1 MKNNLKN
8 FASKL
13 RDGGEKLKASL
24 RKYEDELERRNKIKP
39 PPVLPVNIPVSAEV
53 EPKSLL
59 ISSPAPAPP
68 PPPPEPQQAPNTHSV
83 DSVQHMISNGD
94 KKNDASNISFPNRGL
109 AVNKPLFSSGS
120 QHGVATSVPTADA
133 NINDTWIDEMMQNI
147 LNEVVTLATEST
159 GRKPSASGNDDRPP
173 VTFSKGSSGVFVQQ
187 NQELDIELKTDS
199 EIKETIARLKRNL
212 VAFGHK
218 LHDKGEKIKES
229 ILRYEHELQRRKKIK
244 AGVLPVNIPVSAQV
258 NPTSQLLS
266 PAPAEPAPAPASP
279 QECPQSTVT
288 HLVDSVKQ
296 MVSDD
301 GNKGG
306 DSNLPSR
313 DHVAGNKPS
322 PFSGSQYGVGV
333 AANGSTVNADKHDS
347 LTDEKMLKIVHELVT
362 VGIAHTEVGK
372 AAEVCYKDPVKAKVL
387 FALPAPPAYFATN
400 MNHDIVVDDKFE
412 VTVLCLVPMLLDKVP
427 LSMAHKVNVELPLI
441 VPDSL
446 YGDKLEEGRI
456 KIWRVVDD
464 LIAFSGEN
472 SVARYMSF
480 FLDQKIAESRRFVT
494 LMHEESNIIMACI
507 AQMTALVAELQAMEN
522 EDEVYNALLAAKD
535 AKRGEESKLL
545 ALTELIV
552 EALEDIHTLELDLE
566 ILGGDDNGV

>member
-1 MKNNLKN
+1 MEIKQENLENYFIGTKRKPLFNNVNVTTLLKKVKEESVVPQNESEEIEMKTDTEIKDTISRMKNNLKN

-59 ISSPAPAPP
+59 ISSPAPPP

-120 QHGVATSVPTADA
+120 QHGVATSV
-133 NINDTWIDEMMQNI
+133 

-173 VTFSKGSSGVFVQQ
+173 VTFLKSSSGVFVQQ
-187 NQELDIELKTDS
+187 NQEQDIELKTDS

-218 LHDKGEKIKES
+218 LHDKGEKIKEY
-229 ILRYEHELQRRKKIK
+229 ILRYEHELQRRNKHRESN
-244 AGVLPVNIPVSAQV
+244 VHFCHQ
-258 NPTSQLLS
+258 
-266 PAPAEPAPAPASP
+266 EPAPQAQQPPP

-296 MVSDD
+296 MVSND
-301 GNKGG
+301 GNKDG

-313 DHVAGNKPS
+313 DPRS
-322 PFSGSQYGVGV
+322 RQSMSEYGVGV

-347 LTDEKMLKIVHELVT
+347 LTDEKMLTIVHELVT

-387 FALPAPPAYFATN
+387 FALPEE
-400 MNHDIVVDDKFE
+400 DDSQRVNRSDLIRGFNPSVRELIKEFNR
-412 VTVLCLVPMLLDKVP
+412 LVRELISEYSQGASPFTEQARS
-427 LSMAHKVNVELPLI
+427 LSKRICEQIHQQASKYLAFGRH
-441 VPDSL
+441 
-446 YGDKLEEGRI
+446 LEEI
-456 KIWRVVDD
+456 HMLEMASPNTHD
-464 LIAFSGEN
+464 A
-472 SVARYMSF
+472 
-480 FLDQKIAESRRFVT
+480 VT
-494 LMHEESNIIMACI
+494 LHLMTVS
-507 AQMTALVAELQAMEN
+507 QDFMTASDRMTQP
-522 EDEVYNALLAAKD
+522 K
-535 AKRGEESKLL
+535 
-545 ALTELIV
+545 I
-552 EALEDIHTLELDLE
+552 
-566 ILGGDDNGV
+566 

>member
-1 MKNNLKN
+1 MLSFSSVSVN
-8 FASKL
+8 
-13 RDGGEKLKASL
+13 
-24 RKYEDELERRNKIKP
+24 IKP

-59 ISSPAPAPP
+59 ISSPAPP
-68 PPPPEPQQAPNTHSV
+68 PPPPEAQQAPNTHSV
-83 DSVQHMISNGD
+83 DSVQHMISNND
-94 KKNDASNISFPNRGL
+94 KQDDASNISSPNRGL

-120 QHGVATSVPTADA
+120 QHAVATSVPTADA
-133 NINDTWIDEMMQNI
+133 DINDPWIDEMMQNI

-173 VTFSKGSSGVFVQQ
+173 VTFLKGSGGVFVQQ
-187 NQELDIELKTDS
+187 NQEQDIELKTDS

-229 ILRYEHELQRRKKIK
+229 ILRYEHELQRRNKHRESN
-244 AGVLPVNIPVSAQV
+244 VHFCHQ
-258 NPTSQLLS
+258 
-266 PAPAEPAPAPASP
+266 EPAPQAQQPPP

-296 MVSDD
+296 MVSND
-301 GNKGG
+301 GNKDG

-313 DHVAGNKPS
+313 DPRS
-322 PFSGSQYGVGV
+322 RQSMSEYGVGV

-400 MNHDIVVDDKFE
+400 MNHDIVMDDKFE
-412 VTVLCLVPMLLDKVP
+412 VTVLCLGDT
-427 LSMAHKVNVELPLI
+427 LI
-441 VPDSL
+441 
-446 YGDKLEEGRI
+446 G
-456 KIWRVVDD
+456 
-464 LIAFSGEN
+464 
-472 SVARYMSF
+472 
-480 FLDQKIAESRRFVT
+480 
-494 LMHEESNIIMACI
+494 
-507 AQMTALVAELQAMEN
+507 
-522 EDEVYNALLAAKD
+522 
-535 AKRGEESKLL
+535 
-545 ALTELIV
+545 
-552 EALEDIHTLELDLE
+552 
-566 ILGGDDNGV
+566 

>member
-1 MKNNLKN
+1 MEIKQEQLENFFMGTKRKPPFNNVNVTTLFKKVKEESVVPQNESEEIEMKTDTQIKETISRMKNNLKN
-8 FASKL
+8 FGFKL
-13 RDGGEKLKASL
+13 RDGGEKLKVSL

-59 ISSPAPAPP
+59 ISSPAP
-68 PPPPEPQQAPNTHSV
+68 PPPPEAQQAPNTHSV
-83 DSVQHMISNGD
+83 DSVQHMISNND
-94 KKNDASNISFPNRGL
+94 KQDDASNISSPNRGL

-120 QHGVATSVPTADA
+120 QHAVATSVPTADA
-133 NINDTWIDEMMQNI
+133 DINDPWIDEMMQNI

-173 VTFSKGSSGVFVQQ
+173 VTFLKGSGGVFVQQ
-187 NQELDIELKTDS
+187 NQEQDIELKTDS

-229 ILRYEHELQRRKKIK
+229 ILRYEHELQRRNKIRP
-244 AGVLPVNIPVSAQV
+244 GVLPVNIPVSAQV

-266 PAPAEPAPAPASP
+266 PAPAPPPPPPPPPP

-296 MVSDD
+296 MVSND
-301 GNKGG
+301 GNKDG

-387 FALPAPPAYFATN
+387 FALPDYVQTIVLVTGKSTIVRQRL
-400 MNHDIVVDDKFE
+400 NHNIKHESNSIQASRDQTD
-412 VTVLCLVPMLLDKVP
+412 CLVKEQEKVH
-427 LSMAHKVNVELPLI
+427 LGIKV
-441 VPDSL
+441 
-446 YGDKLEEGRI
+446 
-456 KIWRVVDD
+456 
-464 LIAFSGEN
+464 GEN
-472 SVARYMSF
+472 ITVTGVPG
-480 FLDQKIAESRRFVT
+480 QEGAEG
-494 LMHEESNIIMACI
+494 N
-507 AQMTALVAELQAMEN
+507 VAEKKKG
-522 EDEVYNALLAAKD
+522 VY
-535 AKRGEESKLL
+535 ES
-545 ALTELIV
+545 
-552 EALEDIHTLELDLE
+552 
-566 ILGGDDNGV
+566 

>member
-1 MKNNLKN
+1 MEIKQENLENYFIGTKRKPPFNNVSVTTLLKKVKEESVVPQNESEEIEMKTDTEIKDTISRMKNNLKN

-24 RKYEDELERRNKIKP
+24 RKYEDELERRNKVANNGVWIISVVVHAANLGFANLIVQIKP

-59 ISSPAPAPP
+59 ISSPAPPP

-120 QHGVATSVPTADA
+120 QHGVATSV
-133 NINDTWIDEMMQNI
+133 

-159 GRKPSASGNDDRPP
+159 GRKPSASGNDDHPP
-173 VTFSKGSSGVFVQQ
+173 VTFLKGSSGVFVQQ
-187 NQELDIELKTDS
+187 NQEQDIELKTDS

-229 ILRYEHELQRRKKIK
+229 ILRYEHELQRRNKIRP
-244 AGVLPVNIPVSAQV
+244 GVLPVNIPVSAQV

-266 PAPAEPAPAPASP
+266 PAPAPAPPPPPPPP

-296 MVSDD
+296 MVSND
-301 GNKGG
+301 GNKDG

-322 PFSGSQYGVGV
+322 PFSGCV

-347 LTDEKMLKIVHELVT
+347 LTDEKMLTIVHELVT
-362 VGIAHTEVGK
+362 VGIAHAEVGK

-387 FALPAPPAYFATN
+387 LA
-400 MNHDIVVDDKFE
+400 
-412 VTVLCLVPMLLDKVP
+412 
-427 LSMAHKVNVELPLI
+427 
-441 VPDSL
+441 
-446 YGDKLEEGRI
+446 
-456 KIWRVVDD
+456 
-464 LIAFSGEN
+464 
-472 SVARYMSF
+472 VARSTE
-480 FLDQKIAESRRFVT
+480 KI
-494 LMHEESNIIMACI
+494 
-507 AQMTALVAELQAMEN
+507 
-522 EDEVYNALLAAKD
+522 
-535 AKRGEESKLL
+535 
-545 ALTELIV
+545 
-552 EALEDIHTLELDLE
+552 
-566 ILGGDDNGV
+566 